1 MYFSNHLLIK
11 RQSCHHIETC
21 QLICRENRLAAFYM
35 MATLAFN
42 ELNRLQNA
50 VQSKD
55 RFHKYRY
62 KICMDVYNGELKRHL
77 SQSQYGHIG
86 ESILTDKLLKY
97 NESGATTIRH
107 NGKCNK

>member
-1 MYFSNHLLIK
+1 
-11 RQSCHHIETC
+11 
-21 QLICRENRLAAFYM
+21 
-35 MATLAFN
+35 
-42 ELNRLQNA
+42 
-50 VQSKD
+50 
-55 RFHKYRY
+55 
-62 KICMDVYNGELKRHL
+62 MDVYNGELKRHL